1 MAILESLEKENISI
15 NDLINNKKQNYII
28 ESDCIVPDV
37 KPDVIEIISTSGII
51 NINKKEL
58 LDGKIRVDG
67 NIISFIDY
75 KGKDESGTVIR
86 SINQTIDFSQ
96 IIKVDNANSDMNWAC
111 YVNLNNIQAKI
122 INERKINIKAD
133 LDISINV
140 VDIKNFEYVSNVKD
154 VNVQKREKTITT
166 NSIFGIGKTKTSINE
181 MQDPIVGD
189 SIAEILK
196 VNTSF
201 KNVESKISM
210 NKVLVKADLLVKSM
224 YITEDNRINVIKS
237 VYPVMGFI
245 DMDGIGDNNIV
256 IPNLYITNS
265 VFNLNNN
272 KISLDIEIS
281 VEVSAFI
288 NKNIKIIED
297 MYDIEKDIKVSTKKI
312 KTTKSVN
319 IVYGKTSWNN
329 NKKISIEDGNIIDM
343 DSNILNI
350 KNTVMT
356 DKIKVN
362 ADLETKMIISKNGI
376 SNIKNTENIEFYID
390 YNGINQDSLV
400 NLKCNIANEN
410 YNILPGGN
418 VELRMDIEY
427 ILEIRNIESIELINN
442 IEVESIEENDSN
454 KGEGNNNNNNKY
466 NMIIYFTS
474 SNDSLWDISK
484 KFKTTEKRI
493 IEDNELKNNEIQP
506 GMQLYIMR

>member
-15 NDLINNKKQNYII
+15 NDLIENKKQNYII
-28 ESDCIVPDV
+28 ENDCIVPDV

-96 IIKVDNANSDMNWAC
+96 IIKVDNANSDMNWEC
-111 YVNLNNIQAKI
+111 NVNLNNIQARI

-140 VDIKNFEYVSNVKD
+140 VDIKNFEYICNVKD
-154 VNVQKREKTITT
+154 INVQKRERTITT
-166 NSIFGIGKTKTSINE
+166 NSIFGIGKTKTSISE

-189 SIAEILK
+189 NIAEILK

-245 DMDGIGDNNIV
+245 DMDGIGDNNVV
-256 IPNLYITNS
+256 IPYLYITNS

-281 VEVSAFI
+281 VELSAFI

-297 MYDIEKDIKVSTKKI
+297 MYDIEKDIKVSRKKI

-319 IVYGKTSWNN
+319 IVYGKTNWNN
-329 NKKISIEDGNIIDM
+329 SKRISIEDGNILDV
-343 DSNILNI
+343 DSNLLNQ
-350 KNTVMT
+350 KVTTMN

-362 ADLETKMIISKNGI
+362 ADLETRMIVAKKGI
-376 SNIKNTENIEFYID
+376 TNIKNTESLEFYID
-390 YNGINQDSLV
+390 YKGINQDSLV
-400 NLKCNIANEN
+400 NLKCNVSNEN
-410 YNILPGGN
+410 YNVLPGGN

-427 ILEIRNIESIELINN
+427 VLEIRNLQSIELINN
-442 IEVESIEENDSN
+442 IEVENIEDNDKESN
-454 KGEGNNNNNNKY
+454 ERNSNNKY

-474 SNDSLWDISK
+474 SSDSLWEISK

-506 GMQLYIMR
+506 GMQLFIMR